1 MEGSRPQG
9 LIKGK
14 VFGVLEDPLEV
25 CQMHPGGLG
34 TCRKSFPAS
43 LVVAAE
49 EGDREW
55 NGLDSWVSRVEHTYE
70 VGRGLWVR
78 GARGRGGSGSYSL
91 AAEPPAI
98 PLSPP
103 PSSTTMA
110 LAL

>member
-1 MEGSRPQG
+1 
-9 LIKGK
+9 
-14 VFGVLEDPLEV
+14 
-25 CQMHPGGLG
+25 MHSGGLG
-34 TCRKSFPAS
+34 ACRNSFPAS

-49 EGDREW
+49 EGDREQ

-78 GARGRGGSGSYSL
+78 GGREWGGPGSYSL
-91 AAEPPAI
+91 AAEPPAT
-98 PLSPP
+98 PLSLP